1 MIQEYRDFSLR
12 SQLSELVLVVPIG
25 VVDAL
30 RGDFVQVVKVEGSA
44 LKSRAIYWRAVMCNA
59 IYNGERS

>member
-1 MIQEYRDFSLR
+1 MR
-12 SQLSELVLVVPIG
+12 SQFLDMVVVVLRVPIC

-30 RGDFVQVVKVEGSA
+30 RGDFVQVVKVQGSA
-44 LKSRAIYWRAVMCNA
+44 LKSRVMYWRAVLYNA